1 MKKKWIIALSVV
13 LVVVVTIVTLSFT
26 LFTVQNFKIDMRTG
40 SSYDYNEQEIFA
52 SSQLQ
57 TGKNIFFLNK
67 TQASSNVEKAY
78 PYLKVINI
86 ETQFP
91 STLVFHLAERQAFYA
106 VRSGEGWLYLDE
118 DLKVLESVAAP
129 ENVVVVGA
137 EVQASEGDFVELAL
151 LKEFFDALLMNNRS
165 REEGLA
171 TFDKLEY
178 FESENEVYLNQE
190 QGLKLTLDSGR
201 AVFIHNAGYGLAY
214 KLAKFY
220 AVIGSI
226 YQLAGSLPSE
236 IIENSEIHINN
247 FIGSNYS
254 ERDSY
259 FYLVYQGERVEL

>member
-1 MKKKWIIALSVV
+1 M
-13 LVVVVTIVTLSFT
+13 
-26 LFTVQNFKIDMRTG
+26 
-40 SSYDYNEQEIFA
+40 
-52 SSQLQ
+52 
-57 TGKNIFFLNK
+57 
-67 TQASSNVEKAY
+67 
-78 PYLKVINI
+78 
-86 ETQFP
+86 
-91 STLVFHLAERQAFYA
+91 VFHLAERQAFYA
-106 VRSGEGWLYLDE
+106 VRSGESWLYLDE

-129 ENVVVVGA
+129 ENVVVVEA

-201 AVFIHNAGYGLAY
+201 EVFIHNAGYGLAY